1 MEAILQNSDGL
12 IWLVLLLGPLLFM
25 QRRLHFEI
33 QALLMILTR
42 RPEVAFGLFS
52 LLFFPGVL
60 LHETSHFLMARLMG
74 VRTGRFSLI
83 PQVLPGGKLQLGF
96 VETANADPLRDAL
109 IGAAPLLSGGVAIA
123 FLGLDRLALLPLAA
137 YFTAQDW
144 PGFWNALRALPSQ
157 PDFWLW
163 FYLAFAVSSTMLPSP
178 SDRRAWMPVVLVL
191 ALVVGLGLLG
201 GAGPWMLEH
210 LAPLLNRALRVL
222 AAIFGISLGIH
233 LVLWLPFRILH
244 ALASK
249 ATGLRVK

>member
-1 MEAILQNSDGL
+1 
-12 IWLVLLLGPLLFM
+12 M

-42 RPEVAFGLFS
+42 RPEVAYGLFS

-137 YFTAQDW
+137 YFIAQDW
-144 PGFWNALRALPSQ
+144 PGLLSALRALPKSAG
-157 PDFWLW
+157 F
-163 FYLAFAVSSTMLPSP
+163 LA
-178 SDRRAWMPVVLVL
+178 VVLP
-191 ALVVGLGLLG
+191 GLCRQQHH
-201 GAGPWMLEH
+201 AS
-210 LAPLLNRALRVL
+210 LRL
-222 AAIFGISLGIH
+222 
-233 LVLWLPFRILH
+233 
-244 ALASK
+244 
-249 ATGLRVK
+249 